1 MSNKEGI
8 PQQPLILTVLK
19 DLEKLGHAFFY
30 QKIDARKYLL
40 PQRRNRVFGCSVK
53 TGDKSAEEI
62 QDQGNCWKE
71 VFCRMGAGPT
81 EQSFTLNDLMQ
92 KGLEPQP
99 LHSPQDARN
108 WKTVVGKAKL
118 SGQKPEELCMH
129 MGSSSNRLEWAH
141 LSSTCIRPS
150 HDIFCGAENR
160 PLTPIELLRLQGVF
174 ASDFECPDAVTQ
186 LPDALARDFAGNA
199 FPTTVLQANLICSMV
214 AHPHAWHCMATG
226 VDAPAPPVATRVR
239 KRKDQGSQEGNQPNK
254 SRKKNT
260 QEKPS
265 GGATLCCK
273 IQC

>member
-1 MSNKEGI
+1 MHESTSCPKGETGFLAAQSRLETRAHRKSKTRATVGKKYFVEWGLD
-8 PQQPLILTVLK
+8 PQ
-19 DLEKLGHAFFY
+19 
-30 QKIDARKYLL
+30 
-40 PQRRNRVFGCSVK
+40 
-53 TGDKSAEEI
+53 
-62 QDQGNCWKE
+62 
-71 VFCRMGAGPT
+71 
-81 EQSFTLNDLMQ
+81 QSFTLNDLMQ

-99 LHSPQDARN
+99 LHSPQDVRN

-226 VDAPAPPVATRVR
+226 VDAPAPPVATRGR